1 MSADLTLVTAT
12 LLWTVIGARALG
24 DGLWRWASRSP
35 RSQPPTRA
43 TAATPTGWFAGRRRR
58 RHEAAV
64 VEQLP
69 DVVDLL
75 RLTSHAG
82 LPVTSAL
89 GAIGSR
95 PGGPLG
101 TAFARAASQSA
112 RGAVIGDVLPL
123 VVRICGPPARNLVDA
138 LLDHDRYG
146 TPLAPA
152 LDRLAVEARLRRR
165 RRAEETARRLPV
177 LLLFPLVLT
186 VFPAFVLLAVVPLLA
201 GSLASLSL

>member
-1 MSADLTLVTAT
+1 MSADLALVTT
-12 LLWTVIGARALG
+12 TILWTAVGARVFG
-24 DGLWRWASRSP
+24 DALWRWATR
-35 RSQPPTRA
+35 PTQ
-43 TAATPTGWFAGRRRR
+43 RRRR
-58 RHEAAV
+58 SVSKPAGWSEARRQRHRETAV

-75 RLTSHAG
+75 RLTTQAG

-89 GAIGSR
+89 GAIGAR
-95 PGGPLG
+95 PGGPMG
-101 TAFARAASQSA
+101 TAFERAATQSA

-138 LLDHDRYG
+138 LQDHDRYG
-146 TPLAPA
+146 TPLGPA

-201 GSLASLSL
+201 GSLESLSL

>member
-1 MSADLTLVTAT
+1 VSADLTLVAT
-12 LLWTVIGARALG
+12 TILWTAIGVRLMG
-24 DGLWRWASRSP
+24 DALWRWATRP
-35 RSQPPTRA
+35 IPARRTERPGPTSWF
-43 TAATPTGWFAGRRRR
+43 TARRQR
-58 RHEAAV
+58 RHDTAV

-75 RLTSHAG
+75 RLTTQAG

-95 PGGPLG
+95 PGGPMG
-101 TAFARAASQSA
+101 TAFARAATQSA

-146 TPLAPA
+146 TPLGPA

-201 GSLASLSL
+201 GSLESLSL